1 MTVMMNRNTIDLGSR
16 LFARKG
22 EAVPSSHA
30 APSAPANGTPSVAPK
45 AGPSPLSFLIERRVG
60 PCAVTQDER
69 PVPPKAPPV
78 NGTPFRLVAVAEGQ
92 QQPKPPRRQ
101 LTLRLQPEDF
111 ERFRFLVETYGATY
125 QSVLERAVT
134 GYVEDIGPV
143 RGRRG
148 IC

>member
-1 MTVMMNRNTIDLGSR
+1 MMNRNTIDFQSR

-22 EAVPSSHA
+22 EAVPCTH
-30 APSAPANGTPSVAPK
+30 SATPPVNGKLAVAPK

-60 PCAVTQDER
+60 PSAAAQDES
-69 PVPPKAPPV
+69 PVPPKTPPV
-78 NGTPFRLVAVAEGQ
+78 NGKPFRLVPVGEGQ

-111 ERFRFLVETYGATY
+111 ERFRFLAETYDATY

-134 GYVEDIGPV
+134 GYVEEVAPV

>member
-1 MTVMMNRNTIDLGSR
+1 MMNRNTIDLSSR

-22 EAVPSSHA
+22 EAVPSTHSA
-30 APSAPANGTPSVAPK
+30 ASAPANGKATIAPK

-60 PCAVTQDER
+60 PCAVAQDEI
-69 PVPPKAPPV
+69 PVAPKTPSV
-78 NGTPFRLVAVAEGQ
+78 NGKPFRLVSVIEGQ
-92 QQPKPPRRQ
+92 QRPKSPRRQ

-111 ERFRFLVETYGATY
+111 ERFRFLAETYGATY

-134 GYVEDIGPV
+134 GYVEEITPF